1 MIWPPPDFFSV
12 FSAICSSL
20 LCFFLRSLCSG
31 LLGLDVLAADAELA
45 ALGVL
50 VEHPRAAVHDEDGKG
65 NALREAAEHAD
76 EHGQRA
82 AADAVDDAAG
92 SGDGAGAVV
101 GRHEERAEQQAAG
114 QEVVEHPL
122 DVGVAAA
129 VFAAEDERQQGDGAD
144 ERHGDVP
151 GDDLA
156 AQQVHAADE
165 QRERADFAEAA
176 GHGAEEH
183 GLISEVLRQR
193 LAGLHV
199 AERGGHGGR
208 VRADDG
214 RQAAGHDPGGHEQRV
229 GGEQERTAG
238 ERRVEEVLAD
248 AAVELLDDHDGEE
261 RADDRQPPLAVGRQG
276 VREQDARDHGGQVAD
291 GVGLFHSGL
300 WTCRTSGRTFG

>member
-1 MIWPPPDFFSV
+1 M
-12 FSAICSSL
+12 
-20 LCFFLRSLCSG
+20 
-31 LLGLDVLAADAELA
+31 
-45 ALGVL
+45 
-50 VEHPRAAVHDEDGKG
+50 
-65 NALREAAEHAD
+65 
-76 EHGQRA
+76 
-82 AADAVDDAAG
+82 
-92 SGDGAGAVV
+92 
-101 GRHEERAEQQAAG
+101 
-114 QEVVEHPL
+114 
-122 DVGVAAA
+122 GVAAA
-129 VFAAEDERQQGDGAD
+129 VFASEDERQQRDGAD

-291 GVGLFHSGL
+291 GVGLFHELAVSPLKEHARHDGHGQRDERL
-300 WTCRTSGRTFG
+300 RAELPHADAQRREQGDDHVEHDLARAALGANLRLIGSVKGIFFRCHFVSASFAAASARAFSSAARAAKRSFAVLKVWVRGRRPGQLYEQLPHSKQSRM